1 VDVLPLLL
9 AAGAGAVVLLAV
21 AGVGLLTEPGV
32 EDRFETVRERRAR
45 RRRETRPDLKTL
57 LGRAV
62 DRLGRGLA
70 PTVLG
75 LLGDARLEEVDALL
89 DAAGR
94 PDDLTRHGYA
104 ARKGA
109 YTVLLGLAGIPFAL
123 QGAWFVPLA
132 FAVLGFLL
140 PDIALKS
147 EASERQEEIQR
158 QLPDFLDVLAVTVS
172 AGLDFRA
179 ALGRVADA
187 FEGPLSDEVRTA
199 LQQMLLGESRRAA
212 LDALRRRNRSES
224 LSEFVTA
231 LQQAED
237 LGAPMTEALDAIAE
251 DVRRSY
257 AQEARREAAK
267 VEPRLSVIMTLTLIP
282 AALILIA
289 VGFFTTTDASLGGM
303 LGGF

>member
-1 VDVLPLLL
+1 MFPIAV
-9 AAGAGAVVLLAV
+9 AAGGAAMLVLAIL
-21 AGVGLLTEPGV
+21 GVSLVTEPGV
-32 EDRFETVRERRAR
+32 EERFETVRERRE
-45 RRRETRPDLKTL
+45 RERQEQRASLSTL
-57 LGRAV
+57 LARIV

-70 PTVLG
+70 PTVLEV
-75 LLGDARLEEVDALL
+75 LGPKRLEKVDQLL
-89 DAAGR
+89 DEAGR
-94 PDDLTRHGYA
+94 PDGLTRHGYA
-104 ARKGA
+104 SRKAA
-109 YTVLLGLAGIPFAL
+109 YLILLSLAGIPFAL
-123 QGAWFVPLA
+123 QGSWFVLVA

-147 EASERQEEIQR
+147 EAKERQEDIQR

-199 LQQMLLGESRRAA
+199 LQQMILGEPRRDA

-237 LGAPMTEALDAIAE
+237 LGAPMTEALDAIAD

-257 AQEARREAAK
+257 AQEARREASK

-282 AALILIA
+282 AALIIIA
-289 VGFFTTTDASLGGM
+289 VGFFTTTDASMGALLGV
-303 LGGF
+303 